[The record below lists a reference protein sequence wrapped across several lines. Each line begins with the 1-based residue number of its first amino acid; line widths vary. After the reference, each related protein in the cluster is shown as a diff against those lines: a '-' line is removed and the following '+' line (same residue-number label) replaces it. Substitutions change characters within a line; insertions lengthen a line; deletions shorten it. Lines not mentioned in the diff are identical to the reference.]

1 MAMKRALITG
11 IGGQDG
17 SYLTELLLE
26 HGYEVHGTIRRSS
39 LSNTTRIDH
48 LITQDAIY
56 NRRLFLH
63 HADMADSGSLDEAV
77 KRSKPDEIYNLAA
90 MSQVRISYDIP
101 ASTAD
106 ITGVG
111 FARLLEVA
119 RRHAPEAK
127 IYQASSSE
135 MFGKVLETPQT
146 ETTPFYPRSPYGCA
160 KAYAFYIGRSYR
172 EGHGM
177 RIYNGILFN
186 HESPRRGEN
195 FVSKK
200 IVQAAARIKRG
211 EQDKLWLGNLDA
223 KRDFGYAKEY
233 MEWVYAIM
241 QYPEPDDF
249 LIATG
254 ETHSIEEFVERAFAR
269 LDLNWRDYV
278 CIDQNFLRP
287 AEVDLLMGDATKSEI
302 LLGFEPKVMFEQL
315 VDLMVDA
322 EMGVPCSST
331 KTTAAY

>member
-1 MAMKRALITG
+1 MKRALITG

-17 SYLTELLLE
+17 SYLAELLLE
-26 HGYEVHGTIRRSS
+26 HGYEVHGTLRRSS

-48 LITQDAIY
+48 LISQDALL

-63 HADMADSGSLDEAV
+63 YADMADSGSLDAAV
-77 KRSKPDEIYNLAA
+77 IASRPDEIYNLAA

-106 ITGVG
+106 VTGVG

-119 RRHAPEAK
+119 RQRCPEAK

-146 ETTPFYPRSPYGCA
+146 ENTPFYPRSPYGCA
-160 KAYAFYIGRSYR
+160 KAYAYYLGRSYR
-172 EGHGM
+172 EGYNM
-177 RIYNGILFN
+177 RVYNGILFN
-186 HESPRRGEN
+186 HESPRRGDN

-211 EQDKLWLGNLDA
+211 EQDNLWLGNLDA

-233 MEWVYAIM
+233 MEWVYRIV
-241 QYPEPDDF
+241 QRDTPDDF

-254 ETHSIEEFVERAFAR
+254 ETHSIEEFVSRAFAR

-278 CIDQNFLRP
+278 CIDPSFMRP
-287 AEVDLLMGDATKSEI
+287 AEVDLLMGDASKSRRV
-302 LLGFEPKVMFEQL
+302 LGFEPQVKFVQL
-315 VDLMVDA
+315 VDLMIDS
-322 EMGVPCSST
+322 EMGVPCSPT
-331 KTTAAY
+331 KTHAVA